1 MLRIFRKTNTK
12 VVKDIVEK
20 DIVPVEKNEL
30 NIETWR
36 ISKKLAYDQFEKE
49 VYAILK
55 KESIKIKE
63 IGQEYDYK
71 CMTIGGI
78 NAYSLSSIGDNT
90 EGWCAISLHKKSK
103 IGLDVAYSISKTSNS
118 PVIAILRYDSDDYIW
133 GYILFE
139 KGKIVDKFCNI
150 PDKVGLNTEDYVGNA
165 ELIHNLFK
173 VGIKKVKYHLK
184 QVEGFNDNL
193 EMQRG
198 FCDLLGISKKTN
210 FSKSIYVIEKGVN
223 D

>member
-1 MLRIFRKTNTK
+1 MLRIFRKSNK
-12 VVKDIVEK
+12 KAVKDIVEK
-20 DIVPVEKNEL
+20 DIVPVEKDEL

-36 ISKKLAYDQFEKE
+36 ISKKSAYDQFENE
-49 VYAILK
+49 IYTILE

-63 IGQEYDYK
+63 IDQGYDYK

-78 NAYSLSSIGDNT
+78 NVYSLSSIGDNY
-90 EGWCAISLHKKSK
+90 EGWCTFSLHKKSK
-103 IGLDVAYSISKTSNS
+103 IGLDVAYSISETSNT

-133 GYILFE
+133 GYMLFE
-139 KGKIVDKFCNI
+139 KGKLVDKFCNI
-150 PDKVGLNTEDYVGNA
+150 PDKVGLIPEDYIGNA
-165 ELIHNLFK
+165 EVIHDLFK

-198 FCDLLGISKKTN
+198 FCDLLGISKKSN